1 PRPCTRPWAAPC
13 VRPSASRA
21 TWCPAPRGSCDGGRR
36 FPSPLG
42 GEGGS
47 RSETDEGDVDV
58 TLRPVACGRSPLI
71 RAPPAPTF
79 SPEGRR
85 KIRRGRRAVNVT
97 LIGYGSGNVASVR
110 FALERL
116 GARVRITDDPAD
128 VDEAERIILPGVGA
142 AGYAMQRLKA
152 LDLIEPLRRFQR
164 PLLGVCLGQQLLCET
179 SAEDEDAE
187 NGGADL
193 LGLIPGR
200 VEAIL
205 PAPSRPSPH
214 MGWSRLTTRRD
225 DPLLDGVKDGDWAYF
240 VHGYVCP

>member
-1 PRPCTRPWAAPC
+1 M
-13 VRPSASRA
+13 
-21 TWCPAPRGSCDGGRR
+21 
-36 FPSPLG
+36 
-42 GEGGS
+42 
-47 RSETDEGDVDV
+47 SE
-58 TLRPVACGRSPLI
+58 I
-71 RAPPAPTF
+71 
-79 SPEGRR
+79 
-85 KIRRGRRAVNVT
+85 T

-128 VDEAERIILPGVGA
+128 VAEAERIILPGVGA
-142 AGYAMQRLKA
+142 AGYAMQRLKT
-152 LDLIEPLRRFQR
+152 LELIEPLRRFPR
-164 PLLGVCLGQQLLCET
+164 PLLGVCLGQQLLFDA

-214 MGWSRLTTRRD
+214 MGWSRLTIRRD
-225 DPLLDGVKDGDWAYF
+225 DPLLDSVKDGDWAYF
-240 VHGYVCP
+240 VHGFVCPDGPATLAAADYGIAVPAVVNSGNRWGCQFHPERSAAAGARILKNFLELPA